1 MKRTSTL
8 NLVFCALF
16 AALTAV
22 CAQFSV
28 PIGPVPI
35 SLATFAVYL
44 AGGILGASGG
54 AASQILY
61 VLIGAAGL
69 PVFAGFSGGAGVI
82 VGPTG
87 GYLVGYVLCAWI
99 VGALSARF
107 GRKTLPFV
115 VSMLVGT
122 AALYFLGTVWFVF
135 LTKRS
140 LWDSLALCVLPFLP
154 GDAAK
159 IAVSAVIAPQL
170 GKIFDRFSAKGSLV

>member
-54 AASQILY
+54 AVSQLLY

-107 GRKTLPFV
+107 GRKTLPLV

-122 AALYFLGTVWFVF
+122 AALYFLGTAWFLF

-140 LWDSLALCVLPFLP
+140 LWESLALCVLPFLP

-159 IAVSAVIAPQL
+159 IVVSAAIAPQL
-170 GKIFDRFSAKGSLV
+170 GKIFDRFSAKGSAA